1 MKEDLGLDYFF
12 TFLISKSIK
21 SKNLNLGLLLH
32 SQFIKKALTLR
43 PFITNHLI
51 AMYSKFNE
59 IKSAQKAFDELHVK
73 NSHSWNI
80 LISGYSQNGHFDS
93 ACKLFDQMPR
103 RNLVSYNSLISGFS
117 QHGFYKESVLV
128 FKKMLKES
136 MIIDSC
142 TGVGVVGACGSLGAL
157 RFLCQVHGFMVV
169 YGLDLNLI
177 VYNALIDAYGKCGE
191 VDSAHRIFNRMSER
205 DVVSWT
211 SMVVAYAKVSRLEDA
226 IRIFK
231 EMPVK
236 NTVSWTS
243 LITGFAENS
252 CGNEAL
258 NLFRQ
263 MLEEGVQPN
272 AYTFVSV
279 LSVCAD
285 LALIEKGKQIHAH
298 IVRVGS
304 IHDLLNQFIFN
315 ALIDMYC
322 KCGDMNS
329 AKLLFERIHEK
340 DVVSWNSLIT
350 GLAQNGHGEDSL
362 NVFRMMI
369 KANIRPNHVTFLGAL
384 SACSHAGLVTE
395 GMRILNLM
403 ENGFGVTPRSDH
415 YAILIDLLGR
425 KNNLEEAMNMIK
437 RTPNGPNRVG
447 MWGALLGACRVHGNL
462 AIARQAAEALFELEP
477 NNAARYVMLSNVYA
491 AARKWED
498 SRAVRRLMEER
509 GLRKEAAY
517 SWIDVR
523 NVRHEFVAKGEGHAQ
538 IEKIAE
544 VIIILVDH
552 IKDVGCIPLRAG
564 NFLSSYTL
572 TPFVQA
578 SPVCRSENFSTVHVK
593 HLKIGS
599 QHRNAVKVCAT
610 RRRRAAYSRTETYV
624 LLEPGED
631 EKFVSEE
638 ELKAKLKG
646 WLENWPGKNL
656 PLDLARFE
664 AIDDAVS
671 YLVRSVCELEIDGD
685 VGSIQWYEVRLE

>member
-80 LISGYSQNGHFDS
+80 LISGYSQNGYFDS

-177 VYNALIDAYGKCGE
+177 VYNALIDAYGKCGD

-263 MLEEGVQPN
+263 MLEEGEQPN

-285 LALIEKGKQIHAH
+285 LALIGK
-298 IVRVGS
+298 
-304 IHDLLNQFIFN
+304 
-315 ALIDMYC
+315 
-322 KCGDMNS
+322 
-329 AKLLFERIHEK
+329 
-340 DVVSWNSLIT
+340 
-350 GLAQNGHGEDSL
+350 
-362 NVFRMMI
+362 
-369 KANIRPNHVTFLGAL
+369 
-384 SACSHAGLVTE
+384 ACSHAGLVTE

-403 ENGFGVTPRSDH
+403 EKGFGVTPRSDH

-552 IKDVGCIPLRAG
+552 IKDVGCIPLRDG
-564 NFLSSYTL
+564 TL
-572 TPFVQA
+572 F
-578 SPVCRSENFSTVHVK
+578 
-593 HLKIGS
+593 
-599 QHRNAVKVCAT
+599 
-610 RRRRAAYSRTETYV
+610 
-624 LLEPGED
+624 PGED
-631 EKFVSEE
+631 
-638 ELKAKLKG
+638 
-646 WLENWPGKNL
+646 
-656 PLDLARFE
+656 
-664 AIDDAVS
+664 
-671 YLVRSVCELEIDGD
+671 DGFTAC
-685 VGSIQWYEVRLE
+685 

>member
-103 RNLVSYNSLISGFS
+103 RNLVSYNSLISGFY

-564 NFLSSYTL
+564 TL
-572 TPFVQA
+572 F
-578 SPVCRSENFSTVHVK
+578 
-593 HLKIGS
+593 
-599 QHRNAVKVCAT
+599 
-610 RRRRAAYSRTETYV
+610 
-624 LLEPGED
+624 PGED
-631 EKFVSEE
+631 
-638 ELKAKLKG
+638 
-646 WLENWPGKNL
+646 
-656 PLDLARFE
+656 
-664 AIDDAVS
+664 
-671 YLVRSVCELEIDGD
+671 DGFTAC
-685 VGSIQWYEVRLE
+685 